1 MTEVVGAVPDSLKG
15 PEVLLVVSLVA
26 LVLSALILGAFYRRR

>member
-1 MTEVVGAVPDSLKG
+1 MTEVVGAVPDSLKA

-26 LVLSALILGAFYRRR
+26 LVLSALILAAFRRR